1 VTRAGGSRRWL
12 RRAAWAA
19 GVGLVGAAAFVAA
32 ANAHVLRVGGEGTYA
47 RVADVPPRAVA
58 IVLGARVFADGTP
71 SLVLEDRLATALD
84 LYRRGKV
91 RRILVTGD
99 NGSNQYDEVTVMQR
113 WLVARGV
120 VPAHVQ
126 RDHAGFRTLDSM
138 ARAAQ
143 VFRVR
148 HAVVCTQRFHLAR
161 SVFLARRYGLDAVG
175 AEADRRVYLD
185 ARRDATRE
193 VIARAVAFSDVYITR
208 RRPRFLGEQI
218 PLE

>member
-1 VTRAGGSRRWL
+1 MTQTKTRRRVL
-12 RRAAWAA
+12 WAA
-19 GVGLVGAAAFVAA
+19 GFVVTAAVAFVAA
-32 ANAHVLRVGGEGTYA
+32 ANVYVLRVGSEGTFA
-47 RVADVPPRAVA
+47 TPEDTPPRAVA
-58 IVLGARVFADGTP
+58 IVLGARVFRDGTP

-84 LYRRGKV
+84 LYRLGKV

-113 WLVARGV
+113 WLIARGV
-120 VPAHVQ
+120 PPAHVQ

-161 SVFLARRYGLDAVG
+161 SVFLARRYGLDVVG
-175 AEADRRVYLD
+175 VEADRRAYLD

>member
-12 RRAAWAA
+12 RLAAWAA
-19 GVGLVGAAAFVAA
+19 AVGLVGAAAFVAA
-32 ANAHVLRVGGEGTYA
+32 ANAHVLRVGREGTYA

-84 LYRRGKV
+84 LYRLGKV

-120 VPAHVQ
+120 DAAHVQ

-185 ARRDATRE
+185 ARRDAARE

>member
-1 VTRAGGSRRWL
+1 VTRRRL
-12 RRAAWAA
+12 KRAALALGA
-19 GVGLVGAAAFVAA
+19 VAAAAAAYVAA
-32 ANAHVLRVGGEGTYA
+32 ANAYVLRVGRPGTYA

-71 SLVLEDRLATALD
+71 SPILEDRLATALD
-84 LYRRGKV
+84 LYRLGRV

-99 NGSNQYDEVTVMQR
+99 NGSDRYDEVTVMQR
-113 WLVARGV
+113 WLLAHGV
-120 VPAHVQ
+120 DPAHVQ

-161 SVFLARRYGLDAVG
+161 SMFLARRYGLDAVG
-175 AEADRRVYLD
+175 AEADRRPYQHA
-185 ARRDATRE
+185 ARDGP
-193 VIARAVAFSDVYITR
+193 ARGGGPRGGRVSDVYLTR
-208 RRPRFLGEQI
+208 RRPRFLGEEI

>member
-1 VTRAGGSRRWL
+1 MRG
-12 RRAAWAA
+12 RAASTPAA
-19 GVGLVGAAAFVAA
+19 
-32 ANAHVLRVGGEGTYA
+32 LR
-47 RVADVPPRAVA
+47 DV
-58 IVLGARVFADGTP
+58 
-71 SLVLEDRLATALD
+71 
-84 LYRRGKV
+84 
-91 RRILVTGD
+91 
-99 NGSNQYDEVTVMQR
+99 
-113 WLVARGV
+113 
-120 VPAHVQ
+120 
-126 RDHAGFRTLDSM
+126 

>member
-1 VTRAGGSRRWL
+1 MTSTKTRRRVL
-12 RRAAWAA
+12 WAA
-19 GVGLVGAAAFVAA
+19 GFVVTAAVAFVAA
-32 ANAHVLRVGGEGTYA
+32 TNAYVLHVGSEGTFA
-47 RVADVPPRAVA
+47 TPEDAPPRAVA
-58 IVLGARVFADGTP
+58 IVLGARVFRDGTP

-84 LYRRGKV
+84 LYRLGKV

-113 WLVARGV
+113 WLIARGV
-120 VPAHVQ
+120 PPAHVQ

-161 SVFLARRYGLDAVG
+161 SVFLARRYGLDVVG
-175 AEADRRVYLD
+175 VEADRRAYLD

-193 VIARAVAFSDVYITR
+193 VIARAVAFSDVYLTR

>member
-1 VTRAGGSRRWL
+1 MTPVARRRV
-12 RRAAWAA
+12 RRAAVAA
-19 GVGLVGAAAFVAA
+19 GLIVAAAAAFVAG
-32 ANAHVLRVGGEGTYA
+32 ANAYVLRVGREGTYA
-47 RVADVPPRAVA
+47 RVEDVPPRAVA
-58 IVLGARVFADGTP
+58 IVLGARIFRDGTP
-71 SLVLEDRLATALD
+71 SPVLEDRLATALD
-84 LYRRGKV
+84 LYRMGKV

-99 NGSNQYDEVTVMQR
+99 NGTNQYDEVTVMQR
-113 WLVARGV
+113 WLLARGV
-120 VPAHVQ
+120 PAAAVQ

-161 SVFLARRYGLDAVG
+161 SMFLARRYGLDAVG
-175 AEADRRVYLD
+175 AEADRRPYQKAL
-185 ARRDATRE
+185 RDAVRE
-193 VIARAVAFSDVYITR
+193 VAARAVAVSDVFITR